1 MANENQKYT
10 VVEVVEGKASVF
22 CHGLKKD
29 KNGKT
34 IYLKQ
39 VKGADGKPDTKK
51 TKVMVQL
58 CLPASKENEN
68 EQSKF
73 ISAAITLENAT
84 KIKEAGVDLGKKLDK
99 PLRVRYSIQEW
110 QTKNDDGTYT
120 EHMMREIVN
129 VGTYNAET
137 KEVDWAKKPQP
148 KPTTTQEAAAPETV
162 EVQEDDLPF

>member
-10 VVEVVEGKASVF
+10 VVEVLESKKSVF

-29 KNGKT
+29 KNNKT

-39 VKGADGKPDTKK
+39 VKDANGKVDTKR

-58 CLPASKENEN
+58 CLPASKDNEN

-84 KIKEAGVDLGKKLDK
+84 KIKEAGIDLGKKLDK
-99 PLRVRYSIQEW
+99 PLRVRYSMQDW
-110 QTKNDDGTYT
+110 STKNEDGTYT
-120 EHMMREIVN
+120 EHSMREIVN
-129 VGTYNAET
+129 VGTWNSET
-137 KEVDWAKKPQP
+137 QTVDWAKKPAP
-148 KPTTTQEAAAPETV
+148 KPATTEEAAPETV
-162 EVQEDDLPF
+162 EVNEDDLPF